1 MHVGNIE
8 SYCPIIMTLIKS
20 RGLGGCR
27 TLSRTGNP
35 SNRNHF
41 KFSIKLSGRP
51 GGYVLRRVAVVGV
64 GVTPLKQST
73 PEASYKELIFDAATK
88 AYEDA
93 CVNPRLDVESFV
105 CSSEDFL
112 EGTSIFDEYVPDQLG
127 AILKPVCTISADGMY
142 SLATA
147 YMQALTGLFD
157 IVAVEAHSKASD
169 IVNISSI
176 YDLALDPVYTRPLGV
191 SASFVAGL
199 EMNKYL
205 HSTGATPA
213 HCRKVVAKNRR
224 NALLNDIAMNAGEVN
239 PQVEGGKFISYPLSE
254 EDVAPIADGAAVV
267 VLAAEEAAKGLR
279 DDPVWIK
286 GVGWA
291 SDSPT
296 LETRDW
302 GGAAYAKLAAKKAY
316 DLAKIS
322 NPQKEIQIAEIDDTY
337 SYKELQHI
345 EAMGL
350 SGGAK
355 AHNLLDEGAFDSHG
369 SLPVNPSGG
378 SIGMG
383 HTLEMSGLVRVIEL
397 VQQLRGK
404 AGRHQVNGVHT
415 GVAQSWRGTPTASGA
430 AVVLSDR

>member
-1 MHVGNIE
+1 
-8 SYCPIIMTLIKS
+8 
-20 RGLGGCR
+20 
-27 TLSRTGNP
+27 
-35 SNRNHF
+35 
-41 KFSIKLSGRP
+41 
-51 GGYVLRRVAVVGV
+51 LRKVAVVGV

-73 PEASYKELIFDAATK
+73 PEASYKELMFEAAVK

-93 CVNPRLDVESFV
+93 GVNPRRDVESFV

-127 AILKPVCTISADGMY
+127 AALKPVCTISADGMY

-147 YMQALTGLFD
+147 YMQVLTGLFD
-157 IVAVEAHSKASD
+157 VVAVEAHSKASD

-176 YDLALDPVYTRPLGV
+176 YDLALDPIYTRPLSLNAV
-191 SASFVAGL
+191 FVAGL

-205 HSTGATPA
+205 YSRGAKSV
-213 HCRKVVAKNRR
+213 HCRKVIAKNRR
-224 NALLNDIAMNAGEVN
+224 NALSNDIAMN
-239 PQVEGGKFISYPLSE
+239 GGDIDPEKDGAKFISYPLSE
-254 EDVAPIADGAAVV
+254 QDVAPIADGAAVV
-267 VLAAEEAAKGLR
+267 VLAAEEAAKELR

-291 SDSPT
+291 SDSPS

-302 GGAAYAKLAAKKAY
+302 SEATYAKLAAKKAY
-316 DLAKIS
+316 DLAKIRK
-322 NPQKEIQIAEIDDTY
+322 PDREIQLAEIDDTY

-345 EAMGL
+345 DALGL
-350 SGGAK
+350 CSNAK
-355 AHNLLDEGAFDSHG
+355 AHELLEQGVFDSGG

-397 VQQLRGK
+397 VEQLRGQ
-404 AGRHQVNGVHT
+404 AGRHQVKGVNT
-415 GVAQSWRGTPTASGA
+415 GVAQTWRGVPTASGA
-430 AVVLSDR
+430 VIVLSNR

>member
-1 MHVGNIE
+1 MR
-8 SYCPIIMTLIKS
+8 K
-20 RGLGGCR
+20 
-27 TLSRTGNP
+27 
-35 SNRNHF
+35 
-41 KFSIKLSGRP
+41 
-51 GGYVLRRVAVVGV
+51 VAIVGV

-73 PEASYKELIFDAATK
+73 PEASYKELMFEAAVK

-93 CVNPRLDVESFV
+93 GVNPRRDVESFV

-127 AILKPVCTISADGMY
+127 AALKPVCTISADGMY

-147 YMQALTGLFD
+147 YMQVLTGLFD
-157 IVAVEAHSKASD
+157 VVAVEAHSKASD

-176 YDLALDPVYTRPLGV
+176 YDLALDPIYTRPL
-191 SASFVAGL
+191 SLNAAFVAGL

-205 HSTGATPA
+205 HSRGATTV
-213 HCRKVVAKNRR
+213 HCRKVIAKNRR
-224 NALLNDIAMNAGEVN
+224 NALSNDIAMN
-239 PQVEGGKFISYPLSE
+239 GGDVDPEKDGAKFISYPLSE
-254 EDVAPIADGAAVV
+254 QDVAPIADGAAVV
-267 VLAAEEAAKGLR
+267 VLAAEDAAKELR

-291 SDSPT
+291 SDSPS

-302 GGAAYAKLAAKKAY
+302 SEATYAKLAAKKAY
-316 DLAKIS
+316 DLAKIRK
-322 NPQKEIQIAEIDDTY
+322 PDREIQLAEIDDTY

-345 EAMGL
+345 DAMGL
-350 SGGAK
+350 CGDAK
-355 AHNLLDEGAFDSHG
+355 AHELLEQGVFDSGG

-397 VQQLRGK
+397 VEQLRGQ
-404 AGRHQVNGVHT
+404 AGRHQVKEVNT
-415 GVAQSWRGTPTASGA
+415 GVAQTWRGVPTASGA
-430 AVVLSDR
+430 VIVLSNR